1 MADFWNQTH
10 VFNVQPIKQPL
21 LIHVVSYQR
30 PLALACLLNS
40 LACQKSQNF
49 DLCVTHDEFHA
60 ETHRVVTHWAQTT
73 NIHTTLKFTSER
85 EGLWGHPMRAQV
97 LQACDHDHIL
107 LTNDDNYYVPKFTEI
122 MMHNLIINEA
132 DLVMCDMIH
141 SHNWPGGRPQAPYN
155 LFVTEPRL
163 MHCDI
168 GCFITRTSLAQQ
180 VGFTNC
186 DQSWADG
193 VFVDKLMQLNSPPL
207 KWVKVPQVL
216 FVHN

>member
-1 MADFWNQTH
+1 MDEFWQQSHTFNTHQTKH
-10 VFNVQPIKQPL
+10 PL

-30 PLALACLLNS
+30 PAALACLLNS
-40 LACQKSQNF
+40 LSCQRDQNF
-49 DLCVTHDEFHA
+49 DVCITHDGLHDH
-60 ETHRVVTHWAQTT
+60 TLHVVQNWAQTHAINT
-73 NIHTTLKFTSER
+73 QLKFTSQR
-85 EGLWGHPMRAQV
+85 MNMWGHPMRAQ
-97 LQACDHDHIL
+97 AIAECEHDYML
-107 LTNDDNYYVPKFTEI
+107 LTNDDNYYVPIFTQT
-122 MMHNLIINEA
+122 MMHNLLINQA

-155 LFVTEPRL
+155 LFVTEPKL

-168 GCFITRTSLAQQ
+168 GCFITKTSLAQQ
-180 VGFTNC
+180 VGFTHC

-193 VFVDKLMQLNSPPL
+193 VFVDKLIQLNI